1 MKNNVTIVNP
11 MQENKILWTS
21 KNGRW
26 TIEQL
31 PTGHI
36 IVGDNHYLWNDN
48 PFKRDDGV
56 IAYDFPERV
65 PKYVKR
71 KVAQIMGGTAL

>member
-31 PTGHI
+31 SITHSNEMM
-36 IVGDNHYLWNDN
+36 VLSLMTFRN
-48 PFKRDDGV
+48 
-56 IAYDFPERV
+56 AS
-65 PKYVKR
+65 
-71 KVAQIMGGTAL
+71 QST